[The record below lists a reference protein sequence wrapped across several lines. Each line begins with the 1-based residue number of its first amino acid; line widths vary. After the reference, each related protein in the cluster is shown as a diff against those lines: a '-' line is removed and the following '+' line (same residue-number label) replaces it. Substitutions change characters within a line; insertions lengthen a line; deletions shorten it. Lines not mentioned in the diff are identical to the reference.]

1 MILTDFNL
9 SAAEPN
15 SAVALILESLDIKYF
30 RKSLW
35 LEREK
40 NQKKNPKQ
48 REPGLRTLT
57 HPCWM
62 YIKLINTINMHRE
75 TKTWT
80 RLCNVF

>member
-1 MILTDFNL
+1 M
-9 SAAEPN
+9 ARE
-15 SAVALILESLDIKYF
+15 
-30 RKSLW
+30 RKKS
-35 LEREK
+35 
-40 NQKKNPKQ
+40 KKKPKQ